1 MGRAWHHPR
10 AQVFT
15 LDDHSRGLEASREQ
29 VAALF
34 QSINAPHVVVPG
46 KRAGPAQAFIAC
58 LRGTHGFSVGVYLWL
73 SETKECAVYTTSAT
87 AQTPEE
93 YRALQ
98 TEALGFVESMGF
110 MMDNLNFR
118 SLTPEHQAELLP
130 VRPGVAGRPGGH
142 RGNAGGGPQRRDRS
156 VGSATSAAL
165 ARLFSSF

>member
-1 MGRAWHHPR
+1 ARHHPAFAR
-10 AQVFT
+10 TEQRGMASSPTPVFT

-58 LRGTHGFSVGVYLWL
+58 LRGTHGFSVGGYLWV
-73 SETKECAVYTTSAT
+73 SEARERAVYPTSAT

-118 SLTPEHQAELLP
+118 SLSPEHQAELLGSVP
-130 VRPGVAGRPGGH
+130 VWRGGRAATGGTPAVAPS
-142 RGNAGGGPQRRDRS
+142 AGT
-156 VGSATSAAL
+156 A
-165 ARLFSSF
+165 

>member
-1 MGRAWHHPR
+1 MASSP

-58 LRGTHGFSVGVYLWL
+58 LRGTHGFSVAVYLWL

-118 SLTPEHQAELLP
+118 SLTPEHQAELLQSVP
-130 VRPGVAGRPGGH
+130 VWRGGRAATGGTPAVVPSAGATP
-142 RGNAGGGPQRRDRS
+142 
-156 VGSATSAAL
+156 GSATSAAL

>member
-1 MGRAWHHPR
+1 M
-10 AQVFT
+10 
-15 LDDHSRGLEASREQ
+15 
-29 VAALF
+29 
-34 QSINAPHVVVPG
+34 
-46 KRAGPAQAFIAC
+46 
-58 LRGTHGFSVGVYLWL
+58 GVYLWL

-118 SLTPEHQAELLP
+118 SLTPEHQAELLGSVP
-130 VRPGVAGRPGGH
+130 VWRGGRAATGGTPAVAPGAG
-142 RGNAGGGPQRRDRS
+142 AV